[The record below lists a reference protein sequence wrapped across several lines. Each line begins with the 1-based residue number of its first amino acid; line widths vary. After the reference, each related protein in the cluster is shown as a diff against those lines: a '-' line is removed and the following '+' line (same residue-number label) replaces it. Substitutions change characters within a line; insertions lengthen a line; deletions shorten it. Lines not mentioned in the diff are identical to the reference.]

1 MRIIF
6 IFNTLVLSVLVLFSN
21 LAATRPCRTSSLVHN
36 SELEDRGMAYPSP
49 PPPSSLPP
57 PKVPDGAICFF
68 ALNHETTQKLNLK
81 SNENFILKN
90 SKMKAQ
96 IDYKFKCGSSPK
108 CVLKANHLFKK
119 TDMIYFENMI
129 QDRNSPHPVSFC
141 RNEMTIEPQLFNNEE
156 LNIEGYC
163 YAPTGIQNSK
173 QSYSICSIERAL
185 MSTVALIF
193 YLVVNGTELSWNIP
207 WQNWGFRILPVQG
220 IASYYASEAG
230 MDLHNGMY

>member
-81 SNENFILKN
+81 SNKNFILKN

-108 CVLKANHLFKK
+108 VIDRKPKDLLCVLKANHLFKK
-119 TDMIYFENMI
+119 ADMIYFENMI
-129 QDRNSPHPVSFC
+129 QDRSSPHPVKFC

-163 YAPTGIQNSK
+163 YAPTGIQN
-173 QSYSICSIERAL
+173 
-185 MSTVALIF
+185 M
-193 YLVVNGTELSWNIP
+193 NGTELSWNIP
-207 WQNWGFRILPVQG
+207 WQNWGIRNWPTDNDERILPVQG

>member
-21 LAATRPCRTSSLVHN
+21 LAATRPCLSSKLR
-36 SELEDRGMAYPSP
+36 SFI
-49 PPPSSLPP
+49 
-57 PKVPDGAICFF
+57 K
-68 ALNHETTQKLNLK
+68 ETTQKLNLK
-81 SNENFILKN
+81 SNKNFILKN

-108 CVLKANHLFKK
+108 VIDRKPKDLLVRIVLKTAKEQFQFPKQCVLKANHLFKK
-119 TDMIYFENMI
+119 ADMAIKLFYTKIYFENMI
-129 QDRNSPHPVSFC
+129 QDRSSPHPVKFC

-163 YAPTGIQNSK
+163 YAPTGIQN
-173 QSYSICSIERAL
+173 
-185 MSTVALIF
+185 M
-193 YLVVNGTELSWNIP
+193 NGTELSWNIP
-207 WQNWGFRILPVQG
+207 WQNWGIRNWPTDNDERILPVQG